1 MIIRL
6 QTLAGL
12 QLTIGKCWGATM
24 PSKRKDTADRI
35 LAAARAIGPGRWA
48 GSTHLRCRGRRSGG
62 FKAGRPLLVPQQ
74 GRLIEALVRPAL
86 ESESAAGRSAIAPQ
100 SSAGDAIRAYISA
113 LAVFHSSD
121 LERFRLMYVT
131 PQIGQ
136 RPGRNGQ
143 MLTTLGRIH
152 PSTTEMYDALAQ
164 KLVAGGRY
172 DRLVDARRAAA
183 AIHTALLGLILRMA
197 MADALN
203 APMRARED
211 ALIDALV
218 NVMAPKAA

>member
-1 MIIRL
+1 M
-6 QTLAGL
+6 T
-12 QLTIGKCWGATM
+12 
-24 PSKRKDTADRI
+24 SKRKDTADRI
-35 LAAARAIGPGRWA
+35 LTAARAIVRAEGPD
-48 GSTHLRCRGRRSGG
+48 HLTFDAVAAEVGVSKQAVLYW
-62 FKAGRPLLVPQQ
+62 FPNKA
-74 GRLIEALVRPAL
+74 RLIEALVRPAL
-86 ESESAAGRSAIAPQ
+86 ESESAAGRSAIAAQ
-100 SSAGDAIRAYISA
+100 TTAGDAIRAYISA

-136 RPGRNGQ
+136 RPRRNGQ

-152 PSTTEMYDALAQ
+152 PSTTEMYDALAD

-218 NVMAPKAA
+218 NVMAPQAA

>member
-1 MIIRL
+1 M
-6 QTLAGL
+6 TE
-12 QLTIGKCWGATM
+12 
-24 PSKRKDTADRI
+24 KRKDTADRI
-35 LAAARAIGPGRWA
+35 LVAARSIVRSDGPDQLTFDAVASAVGVSKQAVLYW
-48 GSTHLRCRGRRSGG
+48 
-62 FKAGRPLLVPQQ
+62 FPNKA
-74 GRLIEALVRPAL
+74 RLIEALVRPAL
-86 ESESAAGRSAIAPQ
+86 ESESAAGCAAISTQ
-100 SSAGDAIRAYISA
+100 STAGDAIRAYISA

-136 RPGRNGQ
+136 RPGRNGT

-152 PSTTEMYDALAQ
+152 PSTTDMYNALAD
-164 KLVAGGRY
+164 KLVTGGRY

>member
-1 MIIRL
+1 MS
-6 QTLAGL
+6 
-12 QLTIGKCWGATM
+12 GKRGN
-24 PSKRKDTADRI
+24 TADRI
-35 LAAARAIGPGRWA
+35 LIAARAIVRADGPDQLTFDAVAAEVGVSKQAVLYW
-48 GSTHLRCRGRRSGG
+48 
-62 FKAGRPLLVPQQ
+62 FPNKA
-74 GRLIEALVRPAL
+74 RLIEALVRPAL
-86 ESESAAGRSAIAPQ
+86 EAESAAGRSAIVSQ
-100 SSAGDAIRAYISA
+100 ESSGDAIRAYISS

-152 PSTTEMYDALAQ
+152 PSTTEMYDTLAD
-164 KLVAGGRY
+164 KLVAFGRY

-197 MADALN
+197 MSDALN
-203 APMRARED
+203 SPVRARDD
-211 ALIDALV
+211 ALVDALV

>member
-1 MIIRL
+1 M
-6 QTLAGL
+6 TA
-12 QLTIGKCWGATM
+12 
-24 PSKRKDTADRI
+24 KRNDTADRI
-35 LAAARAIGPGRWA
+35 LTAARSIVRAEGPDQLTFDAVANAVGVSKQAVLYW
-48 GSTHLRCRGRRSGG
+48 
-62 FKAGRPLLVPQQ
+62 FPNKA
-74 GRLIEALVRPAL
+74 RLIEALVRPAL
-86 ESESAAGRSAIAPQ
+86 ESESAAGQSAIATQ
-100 SSAGDAIRAYISA
+100 STAGDAIRAYISA

-136 RPGRNGQ
+136 RPGRNGT

-152 PSTTEMYDALAQ
+152 PSTTEMYDVLAE

>member
-1 MIIRL
+1 
-6 QTLAGL
+6 
-12 QLTIGKCWGATM
+12 M
-24 PSKRKDTADRI
+24 PAKRKDTADRI
-35 LAAARAIGPGRWA
+35 LVAARAIVRAEGPDQLTFDAVAAEVGVSKQAVLYW
-48 GSTHLRCRGRRSGG
+48 
-62 FKAGRPLLVPQQ
+62 FPNKA
-74 GRLIEALVRPAL
+74 RLIEALVRPAL
-86 ESESAAGRSAIAPQ
+86 ESESAAGRSAIAAQ
-100 SSAGDAIRAYISA
+100 STAGDAIRAYISA

-152 PSTTEMYDALAQ
+152 PSTTEMYDALAD